1 MAPEGSSS
9 PFPLDPTRY
18 APKFTEEDEEK
29 ARSEG
34 CCDAAEAEMWKIN
47 TDLFIYAH
55 EDMHRKARAA
65 FRRDL
70 ESIGVPPESLGA
82 IAAAARKMPG
92 SPDYEPP
99 TEIHPPRNPVIR
111 DAAVLGM
118 RDRLVRLH
126 KTLEDKGIPH
136 GVSPDTDDYPWER
149 HGDVDHLYRQREEI
163 RDRLAAYG
171 VDIQA
176 VEATISPGEEPRS
189 EFWVPE
195 DSGAKASPELQRV
208 LAEWEADKA
217 RYYVEHDD
225 DPIESPENAEED
237 DE

>member
-9 PFPLDPTRY
+9 PFPLDPMRY

-29 ARSEG
+29 AKAEG
-34 CCDAAEAEMWKIN
+34 CCSAAEAYEWKIN
-47 TDLFIYAH
+47 SELFMYAH
-55 EDMHRKARAA
+55 EDMHRKSRAA

-70 ESIGVPPESLGA
+70 ESVGVAPENLGA
-82 IAAAARKMPG
+82 ISAAARELPG
-92 SPDYEPP
+92 SPNYEPP
-99 TEIHPPRNPVIR
+99 TEFHPPSDPVKR
-111 DAAVLGM
+111 EAALLGI

-136 GVSPDTDDYPWER
+136 DTGPDSDDYPWER
-149 HGDVDHLYRQREEI
+149 HGEVDHLYREREEI
-163 RDRLAAYG
+163 RNKLAAYG

-176 VEATISPGEEPRS
+176 VEATIASGEEPRS

-195 DSGAKASPELQRV
+195 KTGAKASPELQRV
-208 LAEWEADKA
+208 LDEWEADKA
-217 RYYVEHDD
+217 RYYAEHDD
-225 DPIESPENAEED
+225 DEVVSRETTEED